1 MQALKTLAVAFFVLF
16 GVFAN
21 AEVAKPNEDGVTVIH
36 LDQYSGYF
44 SGHETLA
51 DLKPGKY
58 EFVVENKSEKQV
70 GFQVQNLKNKKNLD
84 VFLLEPGET
93 RTAKVKVGKEG
104 VRFRCPLNPTPWYD
118 VDVIN

>member
-1 MQALKTLAVAFFVLF
+1 MQALKTLAVAFFVLC

-21 AEVAKPNEDGVTVIH
+21 AEVAKQNKDGVTVIH
-36 LDQYSGYF
+36 LDQHGGYF
-44 SGHETLA
+44 AAQETLA

-70 GFQVQNLKNKKNLD
+70 GFQVQNLSNKKNLD

-93 RTAKVKVGKEG
+93 RTSKVEVGKEG